1 MRPPSRAERDG
12 VVGTGSDARP
22 ARTALLAALGVLTLL
37 VLKAFLSSIAWAAV
51 LAYTAWPLHRRLRS
65 RLGGRATAS
74 AALVTAALGLS
85 VVVPLI
91 WLLAMLRAEAMHA
104 YASVTQ
110 LLLVGPPELPPWL
123 RAVPWLGDTLQRAL
137 EDLARSPRSV
147 TDRLGGIVQRQSG
160 VLLGLLGDAG
170 RNAVKLGLALVTALF
185 LLRDGEALVSQ
196 LRRALLRVVG
206 APADRYLAAMADTT
220 RAVVNGLVVS
230 AMAQALLAGA
240 GYWAAGVQAPVL
252 LAAITGLFAMIPWG
266 TPLVWV
272 PVSLWLVANG
282 DHAAGIGLFL
292 WGLLAVSWI
301 DNLLRPLLISGGTR
315 IPLPIVM
322 FGVLGGGAA
331 FGLIGLFVGPV
342 VLAIALAVWREWLD
356 ADPLPSPSP

>member
-1 MRPPSRAERDG
+1 MSSNAG
-12 VVGTGSDARP
+12 P
-22 ARTALLAALGVLTLL
+22 ARIALLAALGVLTLL
-37 VLKAFLSSIAWAAV
+37 VLKPVLASIAWAAV

-65 RLGGRATAS
+65 LLKGRANAS

-91 WLLAMLRAEAMHA
+91 WLLAMLRAEAMQA
-104 YASVTQ
+104 YAAVTQ
-110 LLLVGPPELPPWL
+110 VFSEGPYQLPSWL
-123 RAVPWLGDTLQRAL
+123 RAVPWLGDALQRTL
-137 EDLARSPRSV
+137 EDLARGPRGI
-147 TDRLGGIVQRQSG
+147 TERLGGVVQRQSG
-160 VLLGLLGDAG
+160 LLLGLLGDAG
-170 RNAVKLGLALVTALF
+170 RNALKLGLALVTALF
-185 LLRDGEALVSQ
+185 LFRDGEALLSQ

-206 APADRYLAAMADTT
+206 QPADRYLGAVADTT

-240 GYWAAGVQAPVL
+240 GYWAAGVRAPVL
-252 LAAITGLFAMIPWG
+252 LAAVTGLFAMIPWG

-272 PVSLWLVANG
+272 PVSLWLFAAG
-282 DHAAGIGLFL
+282 DTTAGIGLFL

-356 ADPLPSPSP
+356 AEPAPAPAPGR